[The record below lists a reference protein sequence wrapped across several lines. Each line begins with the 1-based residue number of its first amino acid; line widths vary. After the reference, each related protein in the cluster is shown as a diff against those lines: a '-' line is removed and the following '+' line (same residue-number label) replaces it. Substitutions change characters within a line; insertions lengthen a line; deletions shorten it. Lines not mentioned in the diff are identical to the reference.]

1 MILWI
6 LLTIAVIL
14 AVLAS
19 MAGIDTT
26 QPNRTP
32 KENRHAKARRKQRE
46 NDLNEA
52 ICKADPS
59 YRSKVR
65 WNNK

>member
-1 MILWI
+1 MFWI
-6 LLTIAVIL
+6 LLTAVVIL

-19 MAGIDTT
+19 MTGIDTT
-26 QPNRTP
+26 QPGRTQQ
-32 KENRHAKARRKQRE
+32 EDRHAKAQRKQRE

-52 ICKADPS
+52 LCKADPS

-65 WNNK
+65 WSNK

>member
-6 LLTIAVIL
+6 LLTVVVIL
-14 AVLAS
+14 SVLAS

-26 QPNRTP
+26 QLSRHQQEDP
-32 KENRHAKARRKQRE
+32 HAKARRKQRE
-46 NDLNEA
+46 RDLNEA
-52 ICKADPS
+52 LCNADPS

-65 WNNK
+65 WTNK